1 MAQQIP
7 LIYFSVSPTRSPK
20 MNASEL
26 VWCRQK
32 IERAKQHVDDLNAVH
47 KTFAASKPYEI
58 VPKYNTESKQ
68 LLLVFECA
76 PIPPRCSL
84 LIGEILYQLRSAL
97 DHLVRKLVIQAG
109 GTPNSLTQFPIYK
122 IKRGPG
128 FTYES
133 RGTQVIKGVSSSAA
147 KKIEEL
153 QPFQASTAPEDDPLW
168 QIHELNNIDKHR
180 FLITT
185 RACLGKGNFHL
196 KFDPPIPD
204 GVKASSMQ
212 GEIIENGTIFMSLSP
227 IRPTKVQINGHL
239 SVEIVLNE
247 TSLPIN
253 QPIVPLLAQFCDYV
267 CGVIDSFDQEF
278 S

>member
-1 MAQQIP
+1 MRSDPAKVQSFDRRDP
-7 LIYFSVSPTRSPK
+7 LPTPICSRPRYMEVSYPGRRNTK
-20 MNASEL
+20 
-26 VWCRQK
+26 
-32 IERAKQHVDDLNAVH
+32 
-47 KTFAASKPYEI
+47 FPYSI
-58 VPKYNTESKQ
+58 S
-68 LLLVFECA
+68 
-76 PIPPRCSL
+76 
-84 LIGEILYQLRSAL
+84 
-97 DHLVRKLVIQAG
+97 HLQDQAR
-109 GTPNSLTQFPIYK
+109 TW
-122 IKRGPG
+122 

-185 RACLGKGNFHL
+185 RACLGRGNFHL

-227 IRPTKVQINGHL
+227 IRPTKVQINGRL

-247 TSLPIN
+247 TRP
-253 QPIVPLLAQFCDYV
+253 C
-267 CGVIDSFDQEF
+267 
-278 S
+278 